1 MYAWGMCTISFTQTF
16 HFSMS
21 FQTNGSD
28 FEAKEPNEISS
39 VIVSQKL
46 NKNLFQNNEHKYWIF
61 KEFFLSKIECNHVSD
76 MTTSEHQLGCE
87 FLFKIKWGER
97 ETL

>member
-1 MYAWGMCTISFTQTF
+1 
-16 HFSMS
+16 MS

-39 VIVSQKL
+39 DIVSQKL

-61 KEFFLSKIECNHVSD
+61 KKKKFCRNSNAI
-76 MTTSEHQLGCE
+76 M
-87 FLFKIKWGER
+87 
-97 ETL
+97 